1 MVDSS
6 QIPAR
11 RSPPRTRRPRKL
23 PLTNVLFI
31 PRHGSCT
38 PHSTN
43 FITRVFPLRFYLCP
57 FSLSFPLRFRFERAI
72 YTLAYAR
79 GLTSRRKNGG
89 RGTLLH
95 DGRIISLRGP
105 LPSSRASLPPWSP
118 PFTPTATTLIF
129 DIDLKE
135 FATIAAMWSERKIAG
150 CFCFKSNSTIVII
163 HRVNLVLGIFRR
175 CGVYIYIVVRL

>member
-43 FITRVFPLRFYLCP
+43 FITRVFPLRFSTCVP
-57 FSLSFPLRFRFERAI
+57 FLSPFRCVFGSRERYI

-89 RGTLLH
+89 STRGTLLH
-95 DGRIISLRGP
+95 DGRIISPRRP
-105 LPSSRASLPPWSP
+105 LPSSRVSLPSWSP

-135 FATIAAMWSERKIAG
+135 FATIAAM
-150 CFCFKSNSTIVII
+150 
-163 HRVNLVLGIFRR
+163 
-175 CGVYIYIVVRL
+175 